1 MFEYA
6 FSLFA
11 IEQKKEMYI
20 VVQVTIKINRQKLY
34 DEIWEI
40 SAFGV
45 AKQYGLNYAK
55 VIESAKV
62 LNV

>member
-1 MFEYA
+1 M
-6 FSLFA
+6 
-11 IEQKKEMYI
+11 
-20 VVQVTIKINRQKLY
+20 QVTIKINRQKLY

-45 AKQYGLNYAK
+45 AKQYGLIYAK